1 MNCTATALIG
11 PPSVNRTDL
20 RDAAAAVTL
29 RILVFDWLLES
40 QQGRVSAGRREVN
53 RAAIGRHQRHARVL
67 GTGFGGAV
75 AHVTVED
82 GMREEF
88 GGGALLFEFGQRL
101 RALFRLG
108 LLLLGVVRVR
118 GHGVT
123 VRSGRR
129 WSGDAAV
136 LSSAILQDPLR
147 AIIRLRLHKQEV
159 KTSVRFVNENFLV
172 TQLTPDSPNGCFPDP
187 TLAPAPLPL
196 FLLSIR
202 WLRSDTPSCRDC
214 VCRTDSP
221 SAPLSYK
228 HKRLY

>member
-1 MNCTATALIG
+1 M
-11 PPSVNRTDL
+11 
-20 RDAAAAVTL
+20 TL

-53 RAAIGRHQRHARVL
+53 RAAIGRHQRHSRIL
-67 GTGFGGAV
+67 GIGFGGAV

-108 LLLLGVVRVR
+108 LLGGGRGLGVVRVR

-129 WSGDAAV
+129 WSGDASV

-147 AIIRLRLHKQEV
+147 AVIRLRLHKQVV

-172 TQLTPDSPNGCFPDP
+172 TLDSPNGCFPGP

-228 HKRLY
+228 RKRLY